1 MGPIYQLVKPEKLL
15 EDHIYF
21 YTQFKSYVPEDEC
34 IYLMPSTDIK
44 LSFNFADCGFIKDI
58 REKNL
63 QPVKTA
69 AHVILGLQKKRNY
82 DLLLKKNT
90 LYNSL
95 VVFFKPHGFYE
106 IFNISPACLTDH
118 YLTMEGIIGKEL
130 SELAEKLSKITQLCD
145 QATLLNNY
153 FINKLASIQIKTNSM
168 AFASQLILST
178 ARTINLKKLACDC
191 NFSPRHF
198 ERIFKDVVGVSA
210 MKLQSINRFDTCL
223 KLKERLPQKKW
234 TNIAFE
240 AGYTDQMHLVREF
253 KNLSLLTPSSIHW
266 KSGIDG
272 KHWHFLRKL
281 VDSNSVTTI

>member
-1 MGPIYQLVKPEKLL
+1 MGPIYQLMKPDRLL

-21 YTQFKSYVPEDEC
+21 YTYFDSYIPEDEC

-58 REKNL
+58 REKSI
-63 QPVKTA
+63 QPAKLTS
-69 AHVILGLQKKRNY
+69 HVILGLQKKRNY
-82 DLLLKKNT
+82 DLILKKNT

-95 VVFFKPHGFYE
+95 VVFFKPHGFCE
-106 IFNISPACLTDH
+106 IFNMSPATITDH
-118 YLTMEGIIGKEL
+118 YFSIEGIIGKEL
-130 SELAEKLSKITQLCD
+130 SELAEKLCNVTQLCD
-145 QATLLNNY
+145 QATLLNDY
-153 FINKLASIQIKTNSM
+153 FIKKLEKIYIKKTSII
-168 AFASQLILST
+168 FASQAILS
-178 ARTINLKKLACDC
+178 AAKTINLNKLACDC
-191 NFSPRHF
+191 NLSPRHF
-198 ERIFKDVVGVSA
+198 ERVFKEMVGVSA
-210 MKLQSINRFDTCL
+210 MKLQSINRFETCL

-253 KNLSLLTPSSIHW
+253 KKLSSLTPSAIHW

-281 VDSNSVTTI
+281 VDMK

>member
-1 MGPIYQLVKPEKLL
+1 MGPIYQLVKPDRLL

-58 REKNL
+58 REKSL

-69 AHVILGLQKKRNY
+69 AHVILGLQKRRNY

-106 IFNISPACLTDH
+106 LFNIPPACLTDH
-118 YLTMEGIIGKEL
+118 YLTMDGLIGKEL
-130 SELAEKLSKITQLCD
+130 SELADKLSAITQLYD
-145 QATLLNNY
+145 QVALLNNY
-153 FINKLASIQIKTNSM
+153 FINKLENIRIKTNSM
-168 AFASQLILST
+168 AFASHLILRT
-178 ARTINLKKLACDC
+178 AQTINLKKLACDC
-191 NFSPRHF
+191 NLSPRHF
-198 ERIFKDVVGVSA
+198 ERIFKGVVGISA
-210 MKLQSINRFDTCL
+210 MKLQSINRFETCL

-234 TNIAFE
+234 TDIAFE

-272 KHWHFLRKL
+272 EHWHFLRKL
-281 VDSNSVTTI
+281 VDSNVTTV